1 MSSFGAGLFN
11 SWPGERGVADKGL
24 FQPIQP
30 TRVSDNAIDQ
40 ILNLIAEGRL
50 KPGDRLPSE
59 RELVRQLGV
68 SRTSV
73 REALRAL
80 EARGI
85 IEVKPGL
92 GSFICSS
99 DQDEARPD
107 WVPWLLAHRQEIMQ
121 LIELR
126 EALETRVACL
136 AATRASPAQIEAM
149 RDAVDRMSEAVAS
162 GNPALIVQADK
173 AFHELMAQASGNELM
188 AYLLNA
194 ANEAL
199 ADPRGAILSLPGRAA
214 KSLAEHRLIWQ
225 AIANHDPEQAEAA
238 VFHHIASVA
247 KDLPKTE
254 EP

>member
-1 MSSFGAGLFN
+1 VTD
-11 SWPGERGVADKGL
+11 EEL
-24 FQPIQP
+24 FQPIYP
-30 TRVSDNAIDQ
+30 TRVSDDAVDQ

-59 RELVRQLGV
+59 RELVRQLEV

-80 EARGI
+80 EAKGI
-85 IEVKPGL
+85 IEVRPGS
-92 GSFICSS
+92 GSFIRGSG
-99 DQDEARPD
+99 QEEAGPN

-121 LIELR
+121 LVELR
-126 EALETRVACL
+126 EALETRAAYL
-136 AATRASPAQIEAM
+136 AATRASQEQIEAM
-149 RDAVDRMSEAVAS
+149 KNAIDRMSEAIEN
-162 GNPALIVQADK
+162 GDPGLTIQADK
-173 AFHELMAQASGNELM
+173 AFHESVAKACGNELI

-225 AIANHDPEQAEAA
+225 AIANRNPEQAEKA
-238 VFHHIASVA
+238 VLHHIEGVVE
-247 KDLPKTE
+247 DLPKIGE
-254 EP
+254 L

>member
-1 MSSFGAGLFN
+1 M
-11 SWPGERGVADKGL
+11 ADEGL

-59 RELVRQLGV
+59 RELVRQLKV

-80 EARGI
+80 EARGV
-85 IEVKPGL
+85 IEVKPGS
-92 GSFICSS
+92 GSFIRTIG
-99 DQDEARPD
+99 QGETKPN

-121 LIELR
+121 LVELR
-126 EALETRVACL
+126 EALETRVAYL
-136 AATRASPAQIEAM
+136 AATRASPEQIEAM
-149 RDAVDRMSEAVAS
+149 QSVIDQMAEAIAS
-162 GNPALIVQADK
+162 GNPALTVQADK
-173 AFHELMAQASGNELM
+173 AFHELIAQACGNELM

-199 ADPRGAILSLPGRAA
+199 ADPRGAILSLPGRAT

-225 AIANHDPEQAEAA
+225 AIANRDPDQAEAA
-238 VFHHIASVA
+238 VLHHIASVVE
-247 KDLPKTE
+247 DLPEIE

>member
-1 MSSFGAGLFN
+1 VTD
-11 SWPGERGVADKGL
+11 EEL
-24 FQPIQP
+24 FQPIYP
-30 TRVSDNAIDQ
+30 TRVSDNAVDQ

-59 RELVRQLGV
+59 RELVRQLEV

-80 EARGI
+80 EAKGI
-85 IEVKPGL
+85 IEVRPGS
-92 GSFICSS
+92 GSFIRGNG
-99 DQDEARPD
+99 QEEAGPN

-121 LIELR
+121 LVELR
-126 EALETRVACL
+126 EALETRAAYL
-136 AATRASPAQIEAM
+136 AATRTSQEQIEAM
-149 RDAVDRMSEAVAS
+149 KNAIDRMSEAIEN
-162 GNPALIVQADK
+162 GDPDLTIQADK
-173 AFHELMAQASGNELM
+173 AFHESVAKACGNELI

-225 AIANHDPEQAEAA
+225 AIANRNPEQAEAA
-238 VFHHIASVA
+238 VLHHIEGVV
-247 KDLPKTE
+247 KDLKRIE
-254 EP
+254 EY

>member
-1 MSSFGAGLFN
+1 VTD
-11 SWPGERGVADKGL
+11 EEL
-24 FQPIQP
+24 FQPIYP
-30 TRVSDNAIDQ
+30 TRVSDNAVDQ

-50 KPGDRLPSE
+50 QPGDRLPSE
-59 RELVRQLGV
+59 RELVRQLEV

-85 IEVKPGL
+85 IEVRPGS
-92 GSFICSS
+92 GSFVRGSS
-99 DQDEARPD
+99 QEETRPN

-121 LIELR
+121 LVELR
-126 EALETRVACL
+126 EALETRAAYL
-136 AATRASPAQIEAM
+136 AATRTSQEQIEAM
-149 RDAVDRMSEAVAS
+149 KNAIDRMSEAIENS
-162 GNPALIVQADK
+162 DPDLTVQADK
-173 AFHELMAQASGNELM
+173 AFHESVAKACGNELI

-225 AIANHDPEQAEAA
+225 AIANRNPEQAEAA
-238 VFHHIASVA
+238 VLHHIEGVV
-247 KDLPKTE
+247 KDLKRIE
-254 EP
+254 EY

>member
-1 MSSFGAGLFN
+1 MTD
-11 SWPGERGVADKGL
+11 EEL
-24 FQPIQP
+24 FQPIYP
-30 TRVSDNAIDQ
+30 TRVSDDAVDQ

-59 RELVRQLGV
+59 RELVRQLEV

-80 EARGI
+80 EAKGI
-85 IEVKPGL
+85 IEVRPGS
-92 GSFICSS
+92 GSFIRGSG
-99 DQDEARPD
+99 QEEAGPN

-121 LIELR
+121 LVELR
-126 EALETRVACL
+126 EALETRAAYL
-136 AATRASPAQIEAM
+136 AATRASQEQIEAM
-149 RDAVDRMSEAVAS
+149 KNAIDHMSEAIEN
-162 GNPALIVQADK
+162 GDPGLTIQADK
-173 AFHELMAQASGNELM
+173 AFHESVAKACGNELI

-225 AIANHDPEQAEAA
+225 AIANRNPEQAEKA
-238 VFHHIASVA
+238 VLHHIEGVVE
-247 KDLPKTE
+247 DLPKIGE
-254 EP
+254 L